1 MHRCIFGNNNKIKPR
16 NIDNILCKVNIVM
29 FQHVVER
36 CGCRDGL
43 ACCTETPTYF
53 ANRKQ
58 TRQDGS
64 FQELEFVLRSP
75 SAALT
80 DFSLLSCSAM
90 TYFHSSPCAST
101 TLLFNSCLPLSIP
114 SLSGLPVRSLISSFH
129 SSFQHSRP
137 WRLPAARL
145 KSLLVKP
152 AV

>member
-16 NIDNILCKVNIVM
+16 NIANMLCNVNIVI
-29 FQHVVER
+29 FQQVVQR

-43 ACCTETPTYF
+43 ACSTETPTYF

-64 FQELEFVLRSP
+64 FQKLEFGLRPP

-80 DFSLLSCSAM
+80 NFSLLSCSAM

-101 TLLFNSCLPLSIP
+101 SLLFNSRLLPFIP
-114 SLSGLPVRSLISSFH
+114 SLSGLPHFLLPFIFSTLSALASPR
-129 SSFQHSRP
+129 RP
-137 WRLPAARL
+137 PQITPR
-145 KSLLVKP
+145 
-152 AV
+152 